1 MKRSDA
7 FPSSY
12 LGKDD
17 LPAPPGTLAATIA
30 DVRMETIGQGN
41 ESEDKPVMY
50 FSDQQKPLIVN
61 GGNWD
66 TCEQAFGA
74 DSAAW
79 ADKKIEM
86 YIDPNVMYGGR
97 RVGGIRM
104 RVLNN
109 ENGKGTP
116 FISTPAGPVKEPMV
130 TWTVE
135 EMKEQ
140 ATRAGVELTSIRD
153 AIAATGGSGWNP
165 DRDTPVAQGIIA
177 TANEIDPD
185 DIPF

>member
-17 LPAPPGTLAATIA
+17 LPAPPGSFAATIA
-30 DVRMETIGQGN
+30 DVRMETIGQGQ
-41 ESEDKPVMY
+41 EAEDKPVMY

-79 ADKKIEM
+79 VDKRIEM

-104 RVLNN
+104 RVLNGTS
-109 ENGKGTP
+109 NGTSNGT
-116 FISTPAGPVKEPMV
+116 VKEPMV
-130 TWTVE
+130 TTWTVE
-135 EMKEQ
+135 EMKTQ
-140 ATRAGVELTSIRD
+140 ATRAGVELTAIRD
-153 AIAATGGSGWNP
+153 AIAAKGGSGWNP

-177 TANEIDPD
+177 KSNDIDLD